1 MTKVLAALTLLLSC
15 TVSQG
20 AQVAVAAA
28 QSSTSL
34 VGTAVQAS
42 TQAAAAPARAR
53 STAIDSVPVAPLL
66 ATGLLLSVL
75 GFRRQRTE
83 LFR

>member
-34 VGTAVQAS
+34 VNTAVQAS
-42 TQAAAAPARAR
+42 PQAAAPARPRTTTINA
-53 STAIDSVPVAPLL
+53 VPVAPLV

-75 GFRRQRTE
+75 GFRRQRNE

>member
-28 QSSTSL
+28 QSSSSL
-34 VGTAVQAS
+34 LSTTAPQ
-42 TQAAAAPARAR
+42 TTMPARAR
-53 STAIDSVPVAPLL
+53 ASAVESIPVAPLL
-66 ATGLLLSVL
+66 ATCALVAIL
-75 GFRRQRTE
+75 GFRRKRTE

>member
-15 TVSQG
+15 TASHG

-34 VGTAVQAS
+34 VNTAVQAS
-42 TQAAAAPARAR
+42 PQAAAPARAR

-75 GFRRQRTE
+75 GFRRQRNE

>member
-28 QSSTSL
+28 QSSSSL
-34 VGTAVQAS
+34 LNTTVS
-42 TQAAAAPARAR
+42 QAATPARGHAATGE
-53 STAIDSVPVAPLL
+53 SIPVAPLL
-66 ATGLLLSVL
+66 ATCALVAIL
-75 GFRRQRTE
+75 GFRRKRTE